1 MNENHNMNENHMSS
15 NESIIVMSICMIIA
29 GVISGMNSFVDK
41 TDDIRLNINDFYMS
55 LMMNGLMFILMAI
68 YYKSM
73 KLFIV
78 GLVTTIVTFIFLR
91 YQIFVDEYQYTT
103 SMIPHHS
110 MAIMMSKKLLD
121 KSIPISEDITLLAKN
136 IIESQENEIEIMKKN
151 T

>member
-1 MNENHNMNENHMSS
+1 MY
-15 NESIIVMSICMIIA
+15 

-55 LMMNGLMFILMAI
+55 SMMNGLMFILMVI

-78 GLVTTIVTFIFLR
+78 GVVTTIVTFIFLR
-91 YQIFVDEYQYTT
+91 YQIFVDEYQYSK

-110 MAIMMSKKLLD
+110 MAVMMSKKLLE
-121 KSIPISEDITLLAKN
+121 KSIPVSDNIKLLAKN
-136 IIESQENEIEIMKKN
+136 IIDSQENEIQIMKKN

>member
-1 MNENHNMNENHMSS
+1 MSS
-15 NESIIVMSICMIIA
+15 NESIIVMCIFTVLA
-29 GVISGMNSFVDK
+29 GMISGMNSFVDK
-41 TDDIRLNINDFYMS
+41 TDDIRLNINDLYMS

-78 GLVTTIVTFIFLR
+78 GVVTTIVTFIFLR

-110 MAIMMSKKLLD
+110 MAVMMSKKLLD
-121 KSIPISEDITLLAKN
+121 KSIPVSEDIKLLAKN
-136 IIESQENEIEIMKKN
+136 IIDSQENEIEIMKKN
-151 T
+151 KRYLYK

>member
-1 MNENHNMNENHMSS
+1 MNESHMSS

-29 GVISGMNSFVDK
+29 GIISGMNSFVDK
-41 TDDIRLNINDFYMS
+41 PDDYRLNINDFYMS
-55 LMMNGLMFILMAI
+55 SMMTGLMFILMAI

-78 GLVTTIVTFIFLR
+78 GVVMTIVTFIFLR
-91 YQIFVDEYQYTT
+91 NQIFVDEYQYTR

-121 KSIPISEDITLLAKN
+121 KSIPISDDIKLLAKN
-136 IIESQENEIEIMKKN
+136 IIDSQENEIEIMKKV
-151 T
+151 

>member
-1 MNENHNMNENHMSS
+1 MHENHMSS
-15 NESIIVMSICMIIA
+15 NESIIVMCIFTVLA
-29 GVISGMNSFVDK
+29 GMISGMNSFVDK

-121 KSIPISEDITLLAKN
+121 KSIPLSDDIKLLAEN
-136 IIESQENEIEIMKKN
+136 IIDSQENEIKFMKKN

>member
-1 MNENHNMNENHMSS
+1 MMHKNENHMSS
-15 NESIIVMSICMIIA
+15 NESIIVMCIFTVLA
-29 GVISGMNSFVDK
+29 GMISGMNSFVDN

-55 LMMNGLMFILMAI
+55 SMMTGLMFIFMAI

-78 GLVTTIVTFIFLR
+78 GLVITIITFILLR
-91 YQIFVDEYQYTT
+91 NQVFVDEYQYTT

-110 MAIMMSKKLLD
+110 MAIMMSKNLLN
-121 KSIPISEDITLLAKN
+121 KPIPISDDIKLLAKN
-136 IIESQENEIEIMKKN
+136 IIDSQENEIEIMKKN